1 MGSVT
6 SYLYGTKLEE
16 VKETALKVVE
26 LCEELKTQK
35 KKLIQDSDLIR
46 ELKQN
51 KMFLKRK
58 QIPEHN

>member
-1 MGSVT
+1 MGSVV
-6 SYLYGTKLEE
+6 SYVYGTKLEE
-16 VKETALKVVE
+16 IENTALKVVN

-35 KKLIQDSDLIR
+35 RKLIQDSDLIR